1 MKIALPKTE
10 LLEKANAELATMP
23 WFENGMELVEPRME
37 GGVLLMF
44 ANGMFD
50 AKGVVRADLAEHFNT
65 FAQSFADRYT
75 LA

>member
-1 MKIALPKTE
+1 VKIALQKKE

-23 WFENGMELVEPRME
+23 WFETGMELVEPRME
-37 GGVLLMF
+37 GGILLMF

-50 AKGVVRADLAEHFNT
+50 AKGDVRPELAEHFND
-65 FAQSFADRYT
+65 FAKSFSERYT